1 MSSAQGYSCLPA
13 SATNR
18 QVTLPPTTS
27 CLRAQPW
34 ESCHLAGF
42 RCRLSRGAWLFPRCC
57 GIYFPSG
64 CGSDWMAIPAWAG
77 LLRSAMVAM
86 VQRLDACSFF
96 GQPQLSVTTFSV
108 LVLKV
113 HRNRFSCHGPS
124 VAELSL
130 SKLSNFGH
138 RRLVSHLPS
147 LATQITRQVTRWFG
161 KNIKDREAGW
171 RRDLLACP
179 DFPTPRLS
187 SVRIHSLEDSNQQWR
202 TCLVL

>member
-1 MSSAQGYSCLPA
+1 MSSAQEYSCLPA
-13 SATNR
+13 FATNQ
-18 QVTLPPTTS
+18 QVTLPPTMS

-42 RCRLSRGAWLFPRCC
+42 RCRLFRGAWLFPRCC

-64 CGSDWMAIPAWAG
+64 CGSNRRWQFQLG

-86 VQRLDACSFF
+86 VQRLDAGSFF
-96 GQPQLSVTTFSV
+96 GQPQLSVTTFSA

-130 SKLSNFGH
+130 SELSNFGH
-138 RRLVSHLPS
+138 GARGSHLPS
-147 LATQITRQVTRWFG
+147 LATQITRHVTRWFG
-161 KNIKDREAGW
+161 KNIKTAK
-171 RRDLLACP
+171 RDCGE
-179 DFPTPRLS
+179 TS
-187 SVRIHSLEDSNQQWR
+187 
-202 TCLVL
+202 